1 MDPEAATELVRK
13 GSTLLLLDV
22 PQRTLFGVD
31 TQVCAILPATT
42 LPALFVRASNNLT
55 GISPQPASC
64 SSSTGVLCRAQVQ
77 RDEDGAAGAAFR
89 LLLLLQQV
97 PI

>member
-1 MDPEAATELVRK
+1 M
-13 GSTLLLLDV
+13 
-22 PQRTLFGVD
+22 
-31 TQVCAILPATT
+31 
-42 LPALFVRASNNLT
+42 RASNNLT

-64 SSSTGVLCRAQVQ
+64 CSSAGVLCRAQVQ

-97 PI
+97 AI